1 VDWETLLNGALGSSP
16 MALVLG
22 FAVHRLWSKLETKDA
37 EIARLN
43 DARVKDLIAIAAR
56 DDD

>member
-1 VDWETLLNGALGSSP
+1 